1 MAPHTISKALRSRR
15 SKNKDVDSIIRKH
28 LYKEIVHKLKLG
40 YDQSYLVST
49 RKRQRPHSP
58 SQSGRWDGD
67 QASDSTKMAKRPASV
82 ELEQTIPS
90 RYKKRRMP
98 EPQAPSN
105 LSGLIL
111 KESGNLCNNEQKGLA
126 VQIRMFLLSYLTTYS
141 PFLFVG
147 MSSKLRFYTLI
158 SIPTHNVHFHSTFAM
173 QIPVCA
179 NQQGGRERI

>member
-1 MAPHTISKALRSRR
+1 MAPHMISKALRSRR

-98 EPQAPSN
+98 EPQAPSD

-111 KESGNLCNNEQKGLA
+111 RESGNLCNNEQKGLA
-126 VQIRMFLLSYLTTYS
+126 SGCTNSYVLTLLSNNIL
-141 PFLFVG
+141 PFSVRWYVFEVEILYPYFNPD
-147 MSSKLRFYTLI
+147 T
-158 SIPTHNVHFHSTFAM
+158 
-173 QIPVCA
+173 
-179 NQQGGRERI
+179 